1 MTDAQKTT
9 AKQIVKEYYD
19 LFEEKPIRVDM
30 GDRIIYLHRNGPM
43 LHPHYKILN
52 NGNILFGIGTEY
64 TEYGM
69 TVIGITSW
77 KIIHPNGAIVAKSC
91 YTALELELTQQPV
104 ELNGFSASEDL
115 IPLTR

>member
-9 AKQIVKEYYD
+9 AQQIVKEYYD

-52 NGNILFGIGTEY
+52 NGNFLFGIGTEY

-69 TVIGITSW
+69 TVIGINSW
-77 KIIHPNGAIVAKSC
+77 KIIHPNGDILEKTNYSV
-91 YTALELELTQQPV
+91 LELELAQQSV
-104 ELNGFSASEDL
+104 ELSGFNSREDL
-115 IPLTR
+115 IRF

>member
-9 AKQIVKEYYD
+9 AQQIIKEFND
-19 LFEEKPIRVDM
+19 LFEEKPTRVDM

-43 LHPHYKILN
+43 LHPHYKILD

-69 TVIGITSW
+69 TVIGINSW
-77 KIIHPNGAIVAKSC
+77 KIIQYNGTIIDTSC
-91 YTALELELTQQPV
+91 YTKIELQLTQQRV
-104 ELNGFSASEDL
+104 ELSGFSAREDL
-115 IPLTR
+115 IRF

>member
-9 AKQIVKEYYD
+9 AQQIIKEFND
-19 LFEEKPIRVDM
+19 LFEEKPTRVDM

-43 LHPHYKILN
+43 LHPHYKILD

-69 TVIGITSW
+69 TVIGINSW
-77 KIIHPNGAIVAKSC
+77 KIIQPNGAIVAKSS

-104 ELNGFSASEDL
+104 ELNGCSAREDL
-115 IPLTR
+115 IRF

>member
-1 MTDAQKTT
+1 MTDAQITT
-9 AKQIVKEYYD
+9 AQQIVKEYYD
-19 LFEEKPIRVDM
+19 LFEEKTIRVDM

-69 TVIGITSW
+69 TVIGINSW
-77 KIIHPNGAIVAKSC
+77 KIIQHNGDILD
-91 YTALELELTQQPV
+91 TASYSDLEKELTQDNA
-104 ELNGFSASEDL
+104 EISAYSSREDL
-115 IPLTR
+115 IRF

>member
-9 AKQIVKEYYD
+9 ALQIVKEYYD

-64 TEYGM
+64 TEYGK
-69 TVIGITSW
+69 TVIGINSW
-77 KIIHPNGAIVAKSC
+77 KIIQPNGDILD
-91 YTALELELTQQPV
+91 TASYSDLEKELTQDAA
-104 ELNGFSASEDL
+104 EISAYSSRKDL
-115 IPLTR
+115 ISF

>member
-1 MTDAQKTT
+1 MTDAQITT
-9 AKQIVKEYYD
+9 AQQIVKEYYD

-69 TVIGITSW
+69 TVIGINSW
-77 KIIHPNGAIVAKSC
+77 KIIQHNGDILEKTNYSV
-91 YTALELELTQQPV
+91 LELELAQHSV
-104 ELNGFSASEDL
+104 ELSGFNSREDL
-115 IPLTR
+115 IRF